1 VIARRIL
8 RAPFEGHTWRAWLNA
23 LACVIPAV
31 LAFALAILGLIGAAL
46 SVFTVGLPILVG
58 VLFLLRATARYVP
71 APARLILGW
80 TWSAP
85 GPLSGPSVSPAPSG
99 RGGGRSRVPGLRGP
113 RGGLLGRGR
122 AVLRDGAAWRALGY
136 CLIKLPLSVIAAYLG
151 VFIVIGFA
159 AMTSPIWLRWVPE
172 RFALPSAWSN
182 VALGVACFLLCPWM
196 VRLCTALDRILIRAL
211 LEPDPARARIAQLE
225 AGRAALQ
232 ADAAA
237 VLRRVERDLH
247 DGTQARLVALAVSL
261 SRIERRTGEEVRP
274 LIRDAQDNITEA
286 LAELRDIIRAVH
298 PPALDDGLPTA
309 LQTLAARSPVPVDLH
324 VDLPGRPGDAAASAL
339 YFTAAELLTNV
350 ARHAGATRA
359 TVTLH
364 ETDDTIRLSVCDD
377 GRGGAR
383 TGGGTGLA
391 GLARRAGALDGS
403 FTVDSPAGGP
413 TIITM
418 TLPEGC

>member
-1 VIARRIL
+1 MIALVLRVIARIL
-8 RAPFEGHTWRAWLNA
+8 RAPVEGRTLREWLNA
-23 LACVIPAV
+23 LACLFPAV
-31 LAFALAILGLIGAAL
+31 PAFVLAILAVIGAAL
-46 SVFTVGLPILVG
+46 SVFTIGLPILVG
-58 VLFLLRATARYVP
+58 VLFVLRATARYVP
-71 APARLILGW
+71 APARLLLGW
-80 TWSAP
+80 TWAVPGAP
-85 GPLSGPSVSPAPSG
+85 ARRGGPLGW
-99 RGGGRSRVPGLRGP
+99 
-113 RGGLLGRGR
+113 GR

-136 CLIKLPLSVIAAYLG
+136 CLLKLPLSIVTGYFGA
-151 VFIVIGFA
+151 FIVAGFV
-159 AMTSPIWLRWVPE
+159 AMTSPAWWRWLPE
-172 RFALPSAWSN
+172 RFDVPFAWST
-182 VALGVACFLLCPWM
+182 VVLGAACVLLCPWM
-196 VRLCTALDRILIRAL
+196 IRLCTALDRILIRAL
-211 LEPDPARARIAQLE
+211 LEPDPAHARIAQLE

-232 ADAAA
+232 ADATA

-364 ETDDTIRLSVCDD
+364 EKDDTVRLSVRDD
-377 GRGGAR
+377 GHGGAR
-383 TGGGTGLA
+383 TGAGTGLA

-403 FTVDSPAGGP
+403 FTVDSPSGGP
-413 TIITM
+413 TTVTM
-418 TLPEGC
+418 TLPSSSRF